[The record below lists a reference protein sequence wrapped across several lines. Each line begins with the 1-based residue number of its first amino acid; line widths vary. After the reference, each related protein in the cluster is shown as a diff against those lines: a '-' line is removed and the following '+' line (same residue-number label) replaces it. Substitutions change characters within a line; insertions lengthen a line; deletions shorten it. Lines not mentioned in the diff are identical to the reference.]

1 MNRNKSTSLIV
12 LLLLINFISFKASAQ
27 NKITGLV
34 TDSLTGEAIP
44 FISIQLKGTSIGTMT
59 DNSGKFSLSV
69 PYSAHLLSAGSIG
82 YKEKTV
88 ILKSSKNSYL
98 KIQLARRSYNISE
111 VIIKHKKRKYS
122 KKGNPAVEFVMKV
135 IASKDRYNPYNK
147 EYYRYEQ
154 DEKINIALNN
164 FRKEKNKKLLHK
176 YSFLTNY
183 VDTSKLTGKPILPI
197 STREKVEE
205 YYYRKSPRD
214 EKRVVLAKKNSGI
227 DEMLPKEG
235 VDQTLAEVFKDVDIY
250 SNNISLFL
258 RPFVSPLSVGA
269 TGFYKYYLIDTVFIA
284 GEKCVDLGF
293 VPFSSQSPGFTGH
306 LYVTLDSTYFVKKV
320 KLNFPKDINLNF
332 IQDMS
337 IKQEF
342 NRAPDGTRLLIKD
355 DIEVEFSILSISN
368 GFYARRT
375 TVYSN
380 HSFQKPDDLALIKE
394 KENKIPAGN
403 VERPDSFRVKARL
416 DSAFTNGRSVGN
428 MLERLRKDP
437 LYYYSEKVF
446 SALVTGYIETE
457 PQNNKITLGPIYSTI
472 SSNTAEGIRLRLGGL
487 TTAGLNDHFFAKGYV
502 AYGFKDQKIK
512 YLAGLEYSFD
522 KKEKQANEFP
532 VHSISATYS
541 YEMNRLGQQYDESA
555 DNVLL
560 SLKRLPDDKVTYQR
574 KAELSYNKEF
584 YSQFS
589 YGLDVRYQTD
599 FTSTYL
605 PMFDNVTG
613 NNIRSFSMGEAVFR
627 LRYAPGEK
635 MYRTLTKRYSITR
648 DAPVFTLSHTVALKG
663 VLGSTYDY
671 SHTEIGFRK
680 KYWFSEFGTA
690 NIILRAGKVWTK
702 DPFPLLIIPNANLSY
717 IVQYDTY
724 AMMNALEFI
733 NDQYVSWDL
742 NYNMNGLLLNRIPLI
757 QYLKLREIVSF
768 RGMYGS
774 LSDRN
779 NPANA
784 NGLFR
789 FPSGSYTMGKDPYM
803 EAGVGVENIFK
814 VLRVDYVWR
823 LTYLN
828 HPGIDKG
835 GIRVVL
841 DFGF

>member
-1 MNRNKSTSLIV
+1 MDRNKYTSFFVFLFLICC
-12 LLLLINFISFKASAQ
+12 ISFEASSQ

-34 TDSLTGEAIP
+34 TDSLTGEALP
-44 FISIQLKGTSIGTMT
+44 FISIQLKGSSFGTMT

-69 PYSAHLLSAGSIG
+69 PYSAHLLAATSIG
-82 YKEKTV
+82 YKEKAV
-88 ILKSSKNSYL
+88 ILKSTKNSHL
-98 KIQLARRSYNISE
+98 KIQLARKSYNISE
-111 VIIKHKKRKYS
+111 VIIKSKNRKYS
-122 KKGNPAVEFVMKV
+122 KKGNPAVEFVLKV
-135 IASKDRYNPYNK
+135 IASKDLHNPYNK
-147 EYYRYEQ
+147 QYYHYEQ
-154 DEKINIALNN
+154 EEKINIALNN
-164 FRKEKNKKLLHK
+164 FRKEKNRKLLQK
-176 YSFLTNY
+176 YNFLTNY

-197 STREKVEE
+197 STREMVEE
-205 YYYRKSPRD
+205 YFFQKSPHM
-214 EKRVVLAKKNSGI
+214 EKRIVIGKKNSGI

-235 VDQTLAEVFKDVDIY
+235 VDQILTEVFKDVDIY

-258 RPFVSPLSVGA
+258 RPFVSPLSDGA
-269 TGFYKYYLIDTVFIA
+269 PGFYKYYLMDTVKID

-306 LYVTLDSTYFVKKV
+306 LFVSLDSTYFVKRV
-320 KLNFPKDINLNF
+320 ILNFPKDINLNF

-337 IKQEF
+337 MEQEF
-342 NRAPDGTRLLIKD
+342 NRAPDGTRLLMRD

-380 HSFQKPDDLALIKE
+380 HSFQTPDNTVVFKE
-394 KENKIPAGN
+394 KENAITSGN
-403 VERPDSFRVKARL
+403 IIHPDSFLVKAKP
-416 DSAFTNGRSVGN
+416 DSAFSAGKSVGS

-437 LYYYSEKVF
+437 FYYYSEKVF
-446 SALVTGYIETE
+446 ATLVTGYAETA

-472 SSNTAEGIRLRLGGL
+472 SSNTAEGIRLRLGGF
-487 TTAGLNDHFFAKGYV
+487 TTAGLNDRLFAKGYV
-502 AYGFKDQKIK
+502 AYGFNDQKTK

-541 YEMNRLGQQYDESA
+541 YELNRLGQYYNESA

-584 YSQFS
+584 YSQLS

-599 FTSTYL
+599 FASPYL
-605 PMFDNVTG
+605 PLVDNVTG
-613 NNIRSFSMGEAVFR
+613 SNINSFSLGEAAFR
-627 LRYAPGEK
+627 LRYAPGER
-635 MYRTLTKRYSITR
+635 MYRTLSKRYSITR
-648 DAPVFTLSHTVALKG
+648 NAPVFTLSHTVAVKG
-663 VLGSTYDY
+663 VLGSTYNY

-680 KYWFSEFGTA
+680 RYWFSEFGTA
-690 NIILRAGKVWTK
+690 NVILRAGKVWTK

-774 LSDRN
+774 LNDLNNSD
-779 NPANA
+779 NA

-789 FPSGSYTMGKDPYM
+789 FPSGSYTMGKEPYM
-803 EAGVGVENIFK
+803 EAGVGLENIFK
-814 VLRVDYVWR
+814 ILRVDYVWR

-828 HPGIDKG
+828 HPGIDKS

>member
-1 MNRNKSTSLIV
+1 MNRNKSTSFFV
-12 LLLLINFISFKASAQ
+12 LLFLIYCISFEASAQ

-44 FISIQLKGTSIGTMT
+44 FISIQIKGSSIGTMT
-59 DNSGKFSLSV
+59 DNSGKFLLSV
-69 PYSAHLLSAGSIG
+69 PYSAHLLYAGSIG
-82 YKEKTV
+82 YKEKAV
-88 ILKSSKNSYL
+88 ILNSSKNSHL
-98 KIQLARRSYNISE
+98 KIQLTRKSYNISE
-111 VIIKHKKRKYS
+111 VIIKPKKRKYT

-135 IASKDRYNPYNK
+135 IASKDQYNPYNK

-183 VDTSKLTGKPILPI
+183 VDTSKLSGKPILPI

-205 YYYRKSPRD
+205 IYYRKSPRE
-214 EKRVVLAKKNSGI
+214 EKRVVLAKKNSGL
-227 DEMLPKEG
+227 DEMLPIEG

-258 RPFVSPLSVGA
+258 RPFVSPLSDGA
-269 TGFYKYYLIDTVFIA
+269 TGFYKYYLMDTVIIA
-284 GEKCVDLGF
+284 GEKCADLGF

-306 LYVTLDSTYFVKKV
+306 LYVTLDSTYFIKKV

-337 IKQEF
+337 IEQEF
-342 NRAPDGTRLLIKD
+342 NRAPDGTRLLMRD
-355 DIEVEFSILSISN
+355 DIDVEFSILSISN

-380 HSFQKPDDLALIKE
+380 HSFQKPENIALFNE
-394 KENKIPAGN
+394 KENTIISGN
-403 VERPDSFRVKARL
+403 IARPDSSWVKAKL
-416 DSAFTNGRSVGN
+416 DSTFSNGKSVGN

-446 SALVTGYIETE
+446 SALVTGYVETA
-457 PQNNKITLGPIYSTI
+457 PQNNKITIGPIYSTI
-472 SSNTAEGIRLRLGGL
+472 SSNTAEGIRVRLGGF
-487 TTAGLNDHFFAKGYV
+487 TTAGLNDHLFAKGYV
-502 AYGFKDQKIK
+502 AYGFNDQKIK

-541 YEMNRLGQQYDESA
+541 YELNRLGQYYNESA

-574 KAELSYNKEF
+574 KAELSYNQEF
-584 YSQFS
+584 YSQLS
-589 YGLDVRYQTD
+589 YGLDVRCQTD
-599 FTSTYL
+599 FTSPYL
-605 PMFDNVTG
+605 PLVDNVTG
-613 NNIRSFSMGEAVFR
+613 NNISSFSMGEAVFR
-627 LRYAPGEK
+627 IRYAPGERI
-635 MYRTLTKRYSITR
+635 YQTLSKRYSITR
-648 DAPVFTLSHTVALKG
+648 NAPVFTLSHTVALKG
-663 VLGSTYDY
+663 ILGSTYDY

-680 KYWFSEFGTA
+680 RYWFSELGTA
-690 NIILRAGKVWTK
+690 NVILRAGKVWTK

-774 LSDRN
+774 LNDRN

-828 HPGIDKG
+828 HPGIDKS

>member
-1 MNRNKSTSLIV
+1 
-12 LLLLINFISFKASAQ
+12 
-27 NKITGLV
+27 
-34 TDSLTGEAIP
+34 
-44 FISIQLKGTSIGTMT
+44 
-59 DNSGKFSLSV
+59 
-69 PYSAHLLSAGSIG
+69 
-82 YKEKTV
+82 
-88 ILKSSKNSYL
+88 
-98 KIQLARRSYNISE
+98 
-111 VIIKHKKRKYS
+111 
-122 KKGNPAVEFVMKV
+122 
-135 IASKDRYNPYNK
+135 
-147 EYYRYEQ
+147 
-154 DEKINIALNN
+154 
-164 FRKEKNKKLLHK
+164 
-176 YSFLTNY
+176 
-183 VDTSKLTGKPILPI
+183 
-197 STREKVEE
+197 
-205 YYYRKSPRD
+205 
-214 EKRVVLAKKNSGI
+214 VVLAKKNSGL
-227 DEMLPKEG
+227 DEMLPIEG

-258 RPFVSPLSVGA
+258 RPFVSPLSDGA
-269 TGFYKYYLIDTVFIA
+269 TGFYKYYLMDTVIIA
-284 GEKCVDLGF
+284 GEKCADLGF

-306 LYVTLDSTYFVKKV
+306 LYVTLDSTYFIKKV

-337 IKQEF
+337 IEQEF
-342 NRAPDGTRLLIKD
+342 NRAPDGTRLLMRD
-355 DIEVEFSILSISN
+355 DIDVEFSILSISN

-380 HSFQKPDDLALIKE
+380 HSFQKPENIALFNE
-394 KENKIPAGN
+394 KENTIISGN
-403 VERPDSFRVKARL
+403 IARPDSSWVKAKL
-416 DSAFTNGRSVGN
+416 DSTFSNGKSVGN

-446 SALVTGYIETE
+446 SALVTGYVETA
-457 PQNNKITLGPIYSTI
+457 PQNNKITIGPIYSTI
-472 SSNTAEGIRLRLGGL
+472 SSNTAEGIRVRLGGF
-487 TTAGLNDHFFAKGYV
+487 TTAGLNDHLFAKGYV
-502 AYGFKDQKIK
+502 AYGFNDQKIK

-541 YEMNRLGQQYDESA
+541 YELNRLGQYYNESA

-574 KAELSYNKEF
+574 KAELSYNQEF
-584 YSQFS
+584 YSQLS
-589 YGLDVRYQTD
+589 YGLDVRCQTD
-599 FTSTYL
+599 FTSPYL
-605 PMFDNVTG
+605 PLVDNVTG
-613 NNIRSFSMGEAVFR
+613 NNISSFSMGEAVFR
-627 LRYAPGEK
+627 IRYAPGERI
-635 MYRTLTKRYSITR
+635 YQTLSKRYSITR
-648 DAPVFTLSHTVALKG
+648 NAPVFTLSHTVALKG
-663 VLGSTYDY
+663 ILGSTYDY

-680 KYWFSEFGTA
+680 RYWFSELGTA
-690 NIILRAGKVWTK
+690 NVILRAGKVWTK

-774 LSDRN
+774 LNDRN

-828 HPGIDKG
+828 HPGIDKS